1 MIFES
6 KKLSKTVEIIQQ
18 FILKDC
24 LPIPLNTVCMVSA
37 KGGVGKTNLS
47 LFIASK
53 YINSYDGNVGLWLT
67 EDEEGNIR
75 HRVNKLIEHNII
87 NEFNEDR
94 AELIINN
101 PVHLVKS
108 QGKEF
113 VADME
118 TIDALKL
125 FCIERDI
132 RLLVIDPL
140 LAFYGGNENDNSQAR
155 TFMQP
160 FINWCKEVD
169 ITIILIHHSSKGDG
183 VNTRGAGAFVDAV
196 RCAYTISMPL
206 KQEGNSIMEDQDK
219 IADGFRVITCTK
231 DNRGVI
237 PLIYKNYNSNPFE
250 MRLIPPINILHLPKN
265 IIDFDSIVRNAKAK
279 ITVEVDEYIY
289 SSDENSFIGS
299 LL

>member
-6 KKLSKTVEIIQQ
+6 KKLSKTIEVVQE
-18 FILKDC
+18 FILSDSI
-24 LPIPLNTVCMVSA
+24 PIPLNTVCMISA

-53 YINSYDGNVGLWLT
+53 YILNHDGNVGLWLT

-87 NEFNEDR
+87 EEFNEYR
-94 AELIINN
+94 TELITNS

-113 VADME
+113 IADME
-118 TIDALKL
+118 VIDSLKL
-125 FCIERDI
+125 FCIEKDI

-160 FINWCKEVD
+160 FINWCKEID

-183 VNTRGAGAFVDAV
+183 ANTRGAGAFIDAV

-206 KQEGNSIMEDQDK
+206 KQDGNSITEDQEK
-219 IADGFRVITCTK
+219 IADGIRVITCTK

-237 PLIYKNYNSNPFE
+237 PIIYKKYDFNPFE

-265 IIDFDSIVRNAKAK
+265 TIDFDSIIRNAKAK
-279 ITVEVDEYIY
+279 LMIEVQEFTFNSND
-289 SSDENSFIGS
+289 NSFIEGM
-299 LL
+299 L